1 MRRITSLLVAA
12 LLLAEPA
19 GAAIPPN
26 DTKASVAEKGLA
38 DGVTALKHHR
48 YALALH
54 ILQPFAERGYAAAQV
69 NLGTLFL
76 HGLGTQ
82 PDAEAAR
89 RWFEAAAAQGFG
101 LAYGQLGALYQNG
114 DGHPRDISVALH
126 WSRGGATRG
135 SRHAAS
141 LFGLGLLYQNGDG
154 VTASDHTA
162 ANYYRMA
169 AERGHG
175 RAQFMLAVMYLQGR
189 GVSKD
194 LVESY
199 RWFLLAQTALPPS
212 HLREQAARAIRLLD
226 TQLTSALTAA
236 VRHVAQDWQT
246 TE

>member
-26 DTKASVAEKGLA
+26 EEKATAAEPSLA
-38 DGVTALKHHR
+38 DGITALKHHR

-82 PDAEAAR
+82 SDAEAAR
-89 RWFEAAAAQGFG
+89 HWFEAAAAQGFG

-114 DGHPRDISVALH
+114 HGRPRDVSAALH
-126 WSRGGATRG
+126 WYRGGATLG
-135 SRHAAS
+135 DAAS

-199 RWFLLAQTALPPS
+199 RWFLLAETALPPS

-226 TQLTSALTAA
+226 TQLTSAETEA
-236 VRHVAQDWQT
+236 VRHVAQDRQT
-246 TE
+246 HE